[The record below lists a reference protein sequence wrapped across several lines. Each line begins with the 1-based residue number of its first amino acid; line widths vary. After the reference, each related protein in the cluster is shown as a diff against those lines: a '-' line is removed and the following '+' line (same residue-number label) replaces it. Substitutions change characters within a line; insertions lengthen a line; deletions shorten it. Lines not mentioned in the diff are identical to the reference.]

1 MSNTRRFPISLWVIA
16 FGLCSALQ
24 IFRGSIGD
32 EIIFLT
38 ATAIII
44 SSTTIFRK
52 MKSPFELNDQ
62 DRGLEITGLF
72 VWAALVFIP
81 RHTFFEGAA
90 IVLIGLFALPSFWGK
105 VAFNRKPLPKR
116 EKNARLMWSVWA
128 IVVCLWEFAANILG
142 QLDNSHHAFP
152 TISILVDPVLDSMVG
167 KAGFVLSWVAIGF
180 GLLRQGSKH
189 K

>member
-1 MSNTRRFPISLWVIA
+1 MSNTRRFPVSLWVIA

-38 ATAIII
+38 GTAIIL

-52 MKSPFELNDQ
+52 LQSPFELNETA
-62 DRGLEITGLF
+62 RGLELTGLL
-72 VWAALVFIP
+72 VWAVLVFIP
-81 RHTFFEGAA
+81 RHTFFAGAA
-90 IVLIGLFALPSFWGK
+90 VVLIGLLALPSTWGK

-116 EKNARLMWSVWA
+116 EKNARLMWTVWA
-128 IVVCLWEFAANILG
+128 VAVCLWEFAANILG
-142 QLDNSHHAFP
+142 QLDHTHHAFP
-152 TISILVDPVLDSMVG
+152 TISILVDPVLDSTVG
-167 KAGFVLSWVAIGF
+167 KAGFVLSWVAIGY
-180 GLLRQGSKH
+180 GLLKQGAKH